1 MVENCFIIVN
11 NETMGS
17 PSKILIKRR
26 KISSSES
33 SGPPS
38 TLLNGELAFNE
49 KDKVLYYGFDEVAG
63 NQEYKNAANIIS
75 IGGSHTNIL
84 KDSRIETINTTVTPT
99 NEYLII
105 KVNDVEKAI
114 RLHDF

>member
-1 MVENCFIIVN
+1 MD
-11 NETMGS
+11 S

-38 TLLNGELAFNE
+38 SLLNGELAFNE
-49 KDKVLYYGFDEVAG
+49 KDSILYYGYGEVEG
-63 NQEYKNAANIIS
+63 TEKYKNASSIIS

-84 KDSRIETINTTVTPT
+84 KDSRIETINSTVTPT

-105 KVNDVEKAI
+105 KVNGVEKAI